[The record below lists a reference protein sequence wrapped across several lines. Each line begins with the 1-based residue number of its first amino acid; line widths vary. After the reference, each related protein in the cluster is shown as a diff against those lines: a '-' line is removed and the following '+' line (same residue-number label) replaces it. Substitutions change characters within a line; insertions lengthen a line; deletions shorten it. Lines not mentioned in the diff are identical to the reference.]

1 MNSSNQELDDGRWT
15 MDDVAEQ
22 GAVAVIKQAAKD
34 GRPGDEVG
42 LGFLWVSGA
51 FAHPT
56 PAEGHK
62 WPCMIFT

>member
-1 MNSSNQELDDGRWT
+1 

-62 WPCMIFT
+62 WPCMVFT

>member
-1 MNSSNQELDDGRWT
+1 

-42 LGFLWVSGA
+42 LGLLCGCQGRL
-51 FAHPT
+51 PT
-56 PAEGHK
+56 PGLQTATSGLA
-62 WPCMIFT
+62 